1 MSTSREGLRIVR
13 RIDCNTRA
21 LVKVISAE
29 EYLRDAMQEG
39 MSISR
44 FHALQQAVGYL
55 QRSKHE
61 LLRDRRGLRLM
72 LWEELNRQG
81 ADVRTQKGK

>member
-29 EYLRDAMQEG
+29 EYLRDAMQEA
-39 MSISR
+39 MPRSR
-44 FHALQQAVGYL
+44 FDALQQAVGYL
-55 QRSKHE
+55 
-61 LLRDRRGLRLM
+61 
-72 LWEELNRQG
+72 
-81 ADVRTQKGK
+81 